1 MMMGAAALYGRGR
14 LRSLRC
20 DLPRRALE
28 RMNRCKFEMNSPIR
42 TRARSTAISLLLSFA
57 ACGFPRP
64 MDVGDDVPGDSSELD
79 LIVHVS
85 PAGDD
90 ANDGLAS
97 PVKTLKHAIGI
108 AAANMKITTIIM
120 ASGTYSASTGETFP
134 YTVPLN
140 VTIAGPA
147 GGGAILAGSKA
158 EPGMSVGPGSL
169 QDLDLQDFTTAIT
182 VNGTASLRNI
192 RVLTSTT
199 AVQAETAAELTV
211 DNLEIAGTAGACT
224 TGIVLNGAAKLTATT
239 LATHNLGT
247 SLNSKDQSASSIAD
261 GTLMG
266 DVSCAQTVID
276 VSSSARFTLSGSLLD
291 GGALGIGLNT
301 KSPGFQA
308 IISNTIVR
316 NSKVDALAGQAP
328 AGGSATLQMTGGE
341 LSSSSGAGA
350 TLLAGTWSFANV
362 AIRDNKN
369 LGIYLQDGN
378 LVMRGCVITGNVLG
392 IDVDISATADLG
404 TGAAPGGNVFQGN
417 TIVGVAVQ
425 NGIAAVDAIGNT
437 WNASIQGADA
447 MGRYKTPMTIPGPVE
462 SVDGNNYSIC
472 NGCALSR

>member
-1 MMMGAAALYGRGR
+1 MIGAAAPCGRGGR
-14 LRSLRC
+14 RCLRC
-20 DLPRRALE
+20 DLPRRALK
-28 RMNRCKFEMNSPIR
+28 RMNRCRFEISSPIR
-42 TRARSTAISLLLSFA
+42 VRARSTAISLLLSFA

-64 MDVGDDVPGDSSELD
+64 MDVGDDVPGDSSERD

-108 AAANMKITTIIM
+108 AAANMAITTIIM

-158 EPGMSVGPGSL
+158 EPGMSVGSGSL

-247 SLNSKDQSASSIAD
+247 SLDSKDQSASGIANATFVGD
-261 GTLMG
+261 GG
-266 DVSCAQTVID
+266 CAQTVI
-276 VSSSARFTLSGSLLD
+276 VITSSTMFGLRDSLLD
-291 GGALGIGLNT
+291 GGARGIDLNT
-301 KSPGFQA
+301 NSQGFEA
-308 IISNTIVR
+308 TISNTIIR
-316 NSKVDALAGQAP
+316 NAKADALDGRAP
-328 AGGSATLQMTGGE
+328 AGSSATLQMTDGE

-350 TLLAGTWSFANV
+350 TLLAGAWSFTNV
-362 AIRDNKN
+362 AIRNNKN

-378 LVMRGCVITGNVLG
+378 LAMRGCVITGNVLG
-392 IDVDISATADLG
+392 IDVNISATADLG
-404 TGAAPGGNVFQGN
+404 TAAAPGGNVLQGN
-417 TIVGVAVQ
+417 TTVGLAVQ

-437 WNASIQGADA
+437 WNANIQGADS
-447 MGRYKTPMTIPGPVE
+447 MGRYKIPMTIPGPVE